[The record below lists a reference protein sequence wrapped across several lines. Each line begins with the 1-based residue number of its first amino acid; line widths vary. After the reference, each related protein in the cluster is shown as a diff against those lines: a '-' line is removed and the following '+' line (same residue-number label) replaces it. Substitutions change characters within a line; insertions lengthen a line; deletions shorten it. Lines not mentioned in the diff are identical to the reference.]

1 MSQSEMR
8 LALRG
13 PRRPGCD
20 GTGSVVRG
28 SKVAQTMHE
37 PDVDI
42 LMLSDVVEVTYNDVN
57 VLSFDTLLELVMQCR
72 GNASATIKEIDVLSR
87 FIKAELLN
95 LEACLVPSARR
106 PS

>member
-57 VLSFDTLLELVMQCR
+57 VLSFDHLLELVMQCR
-72 GNASATIKEIDVLSR
+72 GNASATIKEIDVLRR
-87 FIKAELLN
+87 FIKAKLLN
-95 LEACLVPSARR
+95 VEARLVPSARR